1 MIIFLRHAQ
10 AENNA
15 KRILAGRTEGV
26 HLTKTGIEQ
35 AEQIAKYL
43 KPLDISAIYSS
54 PIERASHTAEIV
66 AKNNSLDHNLDDRL
80 TEIEMGKFTRMNYDD
95 MFAKYGNIFLK
106 FYENDPVIAEH
117 EVETFPDVQKRVL
130 DMVDHVLKKHN
141 NENVILVT
149 HMDPIKSMLAKVM
162 NLLPETLFEL
172 IIANASLTIIK
183 EQDKKFSLSAIN
195 AMNID
200 RYYQTWYPKSSINF
214 KLYRSA
220 TQSNDNEQNISII
233 NHHCDFMHNPNN

>member
-35 AEQIAKYL
+35 AERIAKYL

-117 EVETFPDVQKRVL
+117 EVETFPQVQSRIL
-130 DMVDHVLKKHN
+130 NMVNHLVEKHK

-149 HMDPIKSMLAKVM
+149 HMDPIKSMLSTVM
-162 NLLPETLFEL
+162 DLRPKALFEL

-200 RYYQTWYPKSSINF
+200 RYYQTW
-214 KLYRSA
+214 
-220 TQSNDNEQNISII
+220 
-233 NHHCDFMHNPNN
+233 

>member
-10 AENNA
+10 AEKNT

-26 HLTKTGIEQ
+26 PLTKTGIEQ
-35 AEQIAKYL
+35 AERIAKYL
-43 KPLDISAIYSS
+43 APIDISAIYSS
-54 PIERASHTAEIV
+54 PIERAKHTAEIV
-66 AKNNSLDHNLDDRL
+66 AKNCLLDVVLDERL
-80 TEIEMGKFTRMNYDD
+80 TEINMGKFTRMNYDD

-106 FYENDPVIAEH
+106 FYENDPVISEH

-130 DMVDHVLKKHN
+130 EMVDHVLKKHN

-162 NLLPETLFEL
+162 NLVPKTLFEL

-183 EQDKKFSLSAIN
+183 EQDEIFSLSAIN
-195 AMNID
+195 AMNVD
-200 RYYQTWYPKSSINF
+200 RYSQTW
-214 KLYRSA
+214 
-220 TQSNDNEQNISII
+220 
-233 NHHCDFMHNPNN
+233 

>member
-15 KRILAGRTEGV
+15 KRILAGRTEGI

-35 AEQIAKYL
+35 AERIAKYL

-80 TEIEMGKFTRMNYDD
+80 TEIDMGKFTRMNYDD

-106 FYENDPVIAEH
+106 FYENDPVIAEQ
-117 EVETFPDVQKRVL
+117 EVETFPHVQERIL
-130 DMVDHVLKKHN
+130 DMVNHIVEKHK

-149 HMDPIKSMLAKVM
+149 HMDPIKSMLSTVM
-162 NLLPETLFEL
+162 GLKPKTLFEL

-200 RYYQTWYPKSSINF
+200 RYYQTW
-214 KLYRSA
+214 
-220 TQSNDNEQNISII
+220 
-233 NHHCDFMHNPNN
+233 

>member
-10 AENNA
+10 AENNTE
-15 KRILAGRTEGV
+15 RILAGRTEGV
-26 HLTKTGIEQ
+26 PLTKTGIEQ

-54 PIERASHTAEIV
+54 PIERASHTAKIV
-66 AKNNSLDHNLDDRL
+66 AKNRSLEVVLDERL
-80 TEIEMGKFTRMNYDD
+80 TEIDMGKFTRMNYDD

-117 EVETFPDVQKRVL
+117 EVETFPQVQSRIL
-130 DMVDHVLKKHN
+130 DMVSHIVEKHK

-149 HMDPIKSMLAKVM
+149 HMDPIKSMLSKVM

-200 RYYQTWYPKSSINF
+200 RYYQTW
-214 KLYRSA
+214 
-220 TQSNDNEQNISII
+220 
-233 NHHCDFMHNPNN
+233 

>member
-35 AEQIAKYL
+35 AELIAKYL

-117 EVETFPDVQKRVL
+117 EVETFPQVQSRIL
-130 DMVDHVLKKHN
+130 DMVSHIVEKHK

-149 HMDPIKSMLAKVM
+149 HMDPIKSMLSTVM
-162 NLLPETLFEL
+162 DLRPKALFEL

-200 RYYQTWYPKSSINF
+200 RYYQTW
-214 KLYRSA
+214 
-220 TQSNDNEQNISII
+220 
-233 NHHCDFMHNPNN
+233 

>member
-35 AEQIAKYL
+35 AERIAKYL

-66 AKNNSLDHNLDDRL
+66 AKNCSLEVVLDERL
-80 TEIEMGKFTRMNYDD
+80 TEIEMGKFTHMNYDD

-106 FYENDPVIAEH
+106 FYDNDPVIAEH
-117 EVETFPDVQKRVL
+117 EVETFPEVQGRVL
-130 DMVDHVLKKHN
+130 DMVNHVVEKHK

-162 NLLPETLFEL
+162 DLRPKTLFEL
-172 IIANASLTIIK
+172 VIENASFTIIN
-183 EQDKKFSLSAIN
+183 EQDGKFSLSAIN
-195 AMNID
+195 AMDID
-200 RYYQTWYPKSSINF
+200 RYYQT
-214 KLYRSA
+214 
-220 TQSNDNEQNISII
+220 
-233 NHHCDFMHNPNN
+233 

>member
-10 AENNA
+10 AENNT

-26 HLTKTGIEQ
+26 PLTKTGIEQ
-35 AEQIAKYL
+35 AERIAKYL
-43 KPLDISAIYSS
+43 APIDISAIYSS
-54 PIERASHTAEIV
+54 PIERAKHTAEIV
-66 AKNNSLDHNLDDRL
+66 ANAFDQDTVGVELDERL
-80 TEIEMGKFTRMNYDD
+80 TEIDMGKFTRMNYDD

-106 FYENDPVIAEH
+106 FYENDPVISEH

-130 DMVDHVLKKHN
+130 DMVDDVLKKHN

-172 IIANASLTIIK
+172 IIANASLTIVK

-200 RYYQTWYPKSSINF
+200 RYYQTW
-214 KLYRSA
+214 
-220 TQSNDNEQNISII
+220 
-233 NHHCDFMHNPNN
+233 

>member
-35 AEQIAKYL
+35 AERIAKYL

-66 AKNNSLDHNLDDRL
+66 AKNRSLEVVLDERL
-80 TEIEMGKFTRMNYDD
+80 TEIDMGKFTRMNYDD

-117 EVETFPDVQKRVL
+117 EVETFPQVQSRIL
-130 DMVDHVLKKHN
+130 NMVNHLVEKHK

-200 RYYQTWYPKSSINF
+200 RYYQTW
-214 KLYRSA
+214 
-220 TQSNDNEQNISII
+220 
-233 NHHCDFMHNPNN
+233 

>member
-10 AENNA
+10 AENNT

-26 HLTKTGIEQ
+26 PLTKTGIEQ
-35 AEQIAKYL
+35 AERIAKYL
-43 KPLDISAIYSS
+43 APIDISAIYSS
-54 PIERASHTAEIV
+54 PIERAKHTAEIV
-66 AKNNSLDHNLDDRL
+66 AKNCSLEEVVIDERL
-80 TEIEMGKFTRMNYDD
+80 TEIDMGKFTRMNYDD

-106 FYENDPVIAEH
+106 FYENDPVISEH

-149 HMDPIKSMLAKVM
+149 HMDPIKSILAKVM
-162 NLLPETLFEL
+162 NLVPQTLFEL
-172 IIANASLTIIK
+172 IIANASLTIIT

-195 AMNID
+195 AMDID
-200 RYYQTWYPKSSINF
+200 RYDQTW
-214 KLYRSA
+214 
-220 TQSNDNEQNISII
+220 
-233 NHHCDFMHNPNN
+233 

>member
-10 AENNA
+10 AENNT

-26 HLTKTGIEQ
+26 PLTKTGIEQ
-35 AEQIAKYL
+35 AERIAKYL
-43 KPLDISAIYSS
+43 ASIDISAIYSS
-54 PIERASHTAEIV
+54 PIERARHTAGIV
-66 AKNNSLDHNLDDRL
+66 AKNCSLEEVVIDERL
-80 TEIEMGKFTRMNYDD
+80 TEIDMGKFTRMNYDD

-106 FYENDPVIAEH
+106 FYENDPVISEH

-162 NLLPETLFEL
+162 NLVPQTLFEL
-172 IIANASLTIIK
+172 IIANASLTIIT

-195 AMNID
+195 AMNVD
-200 RYYQTWYPKSSINF
+200 RYDQTW
-214 KLYRSA
+214 
-220 TQSNDNEQNISII
+220 
-233 NHHCDFMHNPNN
+233 